1 MKKNVFFLL
10 FLPVLAISQEL
21 DINSLEE
28 LNFKLVS
35 EEEISKIIKQ
45 QEPKVL
51 QAKIEPVVKTPSN
64 VINSIDKK
72 VEATL
77 VVAKVDKGTAPKK
90 VVSQTVESK
99 TTKVNIEKPTMVE
112 KQQVVSE
119 KKKEVVFVATP
130 HETCQTLEE
139 LLVFS
144 VENFEKILSK
154 SDLQEELVV
163 KAKKDKRLDIKLI
176 ETMKITK
183 ENLKELLNVVR
194 ELR

>member
-1 MKKNVFFLL
+1 MSIKELENTNFKE
-10 FLPVLAISQEL
+10 ISQEEYEKM
-21 DINSLEE
+21 LEE
-28 LNFKLVS
+28 TKLL
-35 EEEISKIIKQ
+35 EEKQLKKSKHLEEVHKNIQ
-45 QEPKVL
+45 QAS
-51 QAKIEPVVKTPSN
+51 Q
-64 VINSIDKK
+64 
-72 VEATL
+72 
-77 VVAKVDKGTAPKK
+77 
-90 VVSQTVESK
+90 VVSKDTKDPVGTRLKDK
-99 TTKVNIEKPTMVE
+99 TSIKALVE